1 MVPPLLLKIGRI
13 FFCAPI
19 FFEILCNLAKYGTI
33 SCTIIVLVIKNWK
46 IPALAPFTER
56 LFKRICG
63 SIEKNKK
70 QKNKKRGLDDVINP
84 L

>member
-1 MVPPLLLKIGRI
+1 MVPPLLLKNGRI

-46 IPALAPFTER
+46 IPALTPFTER
-56 LFKRICG
+56 LFKSICG
-63 SIEKNKK
+63 SIEKKK
-70 QKNKKRGLDDVINP
+70 KKKKEGSG
-84 L
+84 